1 MKLYEQKIKFF
12 DYPSLYL
19 RYEKEFDN
27 IFKDVCSRGAYILKV
42 TLKNLKKSLS
52 DFLNV
57 KHVFGVA
64 DGTNALIL
72 GLKVR
77 VKQMMK

>member
-1 MKLYEQKIKFF
+1 MNKKIKFF

-27 IFKDVCSRGAYILKV
+27 IFKDVCSRGAYILQSD
-42 TLKNLKKSLS
+42 LEEFEKSLS

-57 KHVFGVA
+57 KHVLV
-64 DGTNALIL
+64 LL
-72 GLKVR
+72 MV
-77 VKQMMK
+77 QML